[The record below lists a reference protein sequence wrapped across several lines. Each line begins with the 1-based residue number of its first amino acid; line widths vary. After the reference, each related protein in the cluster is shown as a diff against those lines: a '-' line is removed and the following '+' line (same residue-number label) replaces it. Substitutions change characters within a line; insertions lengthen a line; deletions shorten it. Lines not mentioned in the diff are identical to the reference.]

1 MVKLMLLEFL
11 KQAAG
16 SFTQGNDG
24 TSERLGALILARTTE
39 SMFHKKII
47 YMLTPGD
54 KGPFEKCRN
63 TIFSDFDGNWRK
75 ISKFE
80 KDSSSKSTCHF

>member
-1 MVKLMLLEFL
+1 LNK
-11 KQAAG
+11 
-16 SFTQGNDG
+16 TP
-24 TSERLGALILARTTE
+24 ILVFYISLDLHTKITCLQIARTTE
-39 SMFHKKII
+39 STFHKKII
-47 YMLTPGD
+47 NMLTPGD

-63 TIFSDFDGNWRK
+63 AIFSDFDGNWRK

>member
-1 MVKLMLLEFL
+1 
-11 KQAAG
+11 
-16 SFTQGNDG
+16 
-24 TSERLGALILARTTE
+24 
-39 SMFHKKII
+39 MFHKKII
-47 YMLTPGD
+47 NMLTPGD

-63 TIFSDFDGNWRK
+63 AIFSDFDGNWRK